1 MILNSTAFHG
11 SPPMNESNKHKMKY
25 DISKNKIKLHESLS
39 LDVIGELKAIMD
51 EEFPKKSKK
60 WVVDLKEVN
69 SIDTAAIQFCV
80 ILKKNLENQGKN
92 VQFMNLS
99 ESLQKDIELLSLE
112 GFINDTSQTGEK

>member
-1 MILNSTAFHG
+1 
-11 SPPMNESNKHKMKY
+11 MKY
-25 DISKNKIKLHESLS
+25 DISKNKIKLHELLS

-69 SIDTAAIQFCV
+69 SIDTATIQFFV

-112 GFINDTSQTGEK
+112 GFINDSSNAGEK